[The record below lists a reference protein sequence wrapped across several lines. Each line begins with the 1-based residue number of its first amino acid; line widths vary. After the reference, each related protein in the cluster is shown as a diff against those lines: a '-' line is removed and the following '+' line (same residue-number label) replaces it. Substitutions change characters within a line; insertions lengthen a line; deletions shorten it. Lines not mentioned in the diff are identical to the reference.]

1 MSSYATADNC
11 TVRVLFASNSLA
23 FEFGSRTAA
32 NQLHAAAAVDRRDR
46 QTDGRRNKTRA
57 LYTDSASHIM
67 PVASMQTY
75 GLPLYLVNGLSKS
88 TQLIL
93 LESLTTLESGCKINI
108 ITDAGIDPTIEDS
121 GSFSLQVVL
130 QFKFGSVRT
139 VRQFGSFRVRFNS
152 HHYCCCCCC
161 FCK

>member
-1 MSSYATADNC
+1 VSSYATADNC
-11 TVRVLFASNSLA
+11 TVRVLFGSNSLA

-46 QTDGRRNKTRA
+46 QTDGGTKPER
-57 LYTDSASHIM
+57 YTDSASHIM

-130 QFKFGSVRT
+130 QFKYGSVRT
-139 VRQFGSFRVRFNS
+139 VSQFGSFRVRFNS

>member
-130 QFKFGSVRT
+130 QFKYGSVRT

>member
-1 MSSYATADNC
+1 MRQLTI
-11 TVRVLFASNSLA
+11 VQ
-23 FEFGSRTAA
+23 FEFCLVRTVWLLSSVRE
-32 NQLHAAAAVDRRDR
+32 QQQTSFTPLLLLIDGTDR
-46 QTDGRRNKTRA
+46 QTDGGTKPER
-57 LYTDSASHIM
+57 YTDSASHIM
-67 PVASMQTY
+67 PVASTQTY
-75 GLPLYLVNGLSKS
+75 GVPLYLVNGLSKS

-130 QFKFGSVRT
+130 QFKYGSVRT